1 MASLYE
7 KEFEKSKTINQSQD
21 KAWEWF
27 KSSVWDLL
35 ITITVFV
42 YITTGLIEIQETG
55 RTFWEILAT
64 GAMAFIFGMT
74 LTLLFN
80 KKGLIKGTLHPTVIA
95 TNEEHDQS
103 YRKTLPFISHG
114 DAWCE
119 IENKAAL
126 RIVRE
131 RILSKAALNYKDYF
145 DEEGRSR
152 DNDLSF
158 PKGSNRLQKKRIEAK
173 RKALKQAIN
182 AKITYLTISDL
193 ISSGEN
199 AMDPNYLGRSKNDYD
214 RATLV
219 NNIIGRL
226 IPAAI
231 VGYFTVSMLENTSI
245 AQFIWTAFQ
254 ALIFVIMGYLKY
266 LNSFYF
272 IVDEDRMNNK
282 KRIAY
287 LNKFLEWVKKEVN
300 EDGNRINS
308 GSTGGSERDAIQPA
322 TTSDNPASTA
332 VSNGTESTAQPEPIS
347 SETGLS
353 TSETPSTGGLLPT
366 Q

>member
-1 MASLYE
+1 MSSLYE
-7 KEFEKSKTINQSQD
+7 KEFEKSKTINKSQD

-27 KSSVWDLL
+27 KSSVWDVL

-55 RTFWEILAT
+55 RTLWEILAT

-80 KKGLIKGTLHPTVIA
+80 KKGLIKGTLHPSVIA
-95 TNEEHDQS
+95 TNEEHDQT
-103 YRKTLPFISHG
+103 YRRTLPFISHG
-114 DAWCE
+114 DVWCE
-119 IENKAAL
+119 MENKAAL

-145 DEEGRSR
+145 DEDGASK

-158 PKGSNRLQKKRIEAK
+158 PKGSNKIQKKRIEEK
-173 RKALKQAIN
+173 RKAIKKAMN

-193 ISSGEN
+193 ISNGEN

-214 RATLV
+214 KATLL
-219 NNIIGRL
+219 NNILGRL

-231 VGYFTVSMLENTSI
+231 VGYFTVNMLENTTI
-245 AQFIWTAFQ
+245 AQFVWTAFQ

-300 EDGNRINS
+300 ENGNRINS
-308 GSTGGSERDAIQPA
+308 GSTGGSERSAIQPT

-332 VSNGTESTAQPEPIS
+332 VSNGTESTAQPKPIS

-353 TSETPSTGGLLPT
+353 TSKTPSTGGFLPT

>member
-1 MASLYE
+1 MALYE
-7 KEFEKSKTINQSQD
+7 KEFEKSKSLVNNQD

-27 KSSVWDLL
+27 KSSVWDVL
-35 ITITVFV
+35 IAVTIFV
-42 YITTGLIEIQETG
+42 YIATGLIDIQETG

-80 KKGLIKGTLHPTVIA
+80 KKGLIKGTMHPTVLR
-95 TNEEHDQS
+95 TNEEHEVA
-103 YRKTLPFISHG
+103 YRSVLPHITHG
-114 DAWCE
+114 DVWCE
-119 IENKAAL
+119 IENTAAL
-126 RIVRE
+126 KLVRE

-145 DEEGRSR
+145 DEEARSL

-158 PKGSNRLQKKRIEAK
+158 PKNATKLHKKRILTK
-173 RKALKQAIN
+173 RKAVKDAIN
-182 AKITYLTISDL
+182 AKITYLTISEL

-199 AMDPNYLGRSKNDYD
+199 AMDPNYLGRSKQDYD
-214 RATLV
+214 KSTFI
-219 NNIIGRL
+219 NNAIGRL
-226 IPAAI
+226 IPAII
-231 VGYFTVSMLENTSI
+231 VGYFTVNMLENASI

-287 LNKFLEWVKKEVN
+287 LNKFLDWVKKEVN

-308 GSTGGSERDAIQPA
+308 GSTSGTERVAIQPT
-322 TTSDNPASTA
+322 TTSNDTTSAA
-332 VSNGTESTAQPEPIS
+332 ISNGAESTAQPEPIS